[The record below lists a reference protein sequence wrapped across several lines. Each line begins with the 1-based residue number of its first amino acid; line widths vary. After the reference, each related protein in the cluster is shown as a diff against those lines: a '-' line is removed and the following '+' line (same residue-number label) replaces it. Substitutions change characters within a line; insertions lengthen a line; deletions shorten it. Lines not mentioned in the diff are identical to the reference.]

1 MRTHRDLIV
10 EWGEETMRIDLGVTY
25 TLVHNWKNRNAIPY
39 QYFPA
44 IITRAPL
51 RGIPGVTYELLFSL
65 QRGPI
70 EAEKSTRSKKNAS
83 KRERT
88 AV

>member
-1 MRTHRDLIV
+1 MRSNRDIIV
-10 EWGEETMRIDLGVTY
+10 AWGEQQMADDLGVTY
-25 TLVHNWKNRNAIPY
+25 SLIHNWKNRNAIPY

-70 EAEKSTRSKKNAS
+70 EAGKSTRSKKNAS
-83 KRERT
+83 AKERT